1 VQDHKSLAR
10 VIASA
15 NRNHQCVAVG
25 GTVSWVNV
33 NVLTVKAMGAV
44 IGVAVAADGLHA
56 VKTIKV
62 LDPSLK
68 LPFITHAESPWLLL
82 FGPPQHRECRPDN
95 NRIDVPVLSWP
106 HGDLYLYSPR
116 PSAMVP
122 ALCRVFLKSMQ
133 ANWR

>member
-1 VQDHKSLAR
+1 MQDHKSLAR

-82 FGPPQHRECRPDN
+82 FGRASTGNTALTTTVTMCPSCHGRMAICIYTHLDR
-95 NRIDVPVLSWP
+95 VLWYP
-106 HGDLYLYSPR
+106 
-116 PSAMVP
+116 
-122 ALCRVFLKSMQ
+122 LCVGSS
-133 ANWR
+133 